1 MFVRFLIFFFG
12 LSILSL
18 GIATVTNAGL
28 GTGTVSSVAYVL
40 NHMTDFSMGFFVFLT
55 NVFFF
60 VLQVAVDHKN
70 IFQKALRQLP
80 ICFVF
85 GMIFDVALWISAHVV
100 PQNYIQEILMAFA
113 GSALTGLGIASMVF
127 ARLAILPPEG
137 FVLAVMN
144 RWGGSFGTLR
154 MTIDLFLLAS
164 AAIVSLLVFGTILGI
179 REGTLITAVCS
190 GPIAK
195 QFLKVW
201 GIVFPKHC
209 PIDYKFIRIKAEK
222 NGCLVL
228 K

>member
-60 VLQVAVDHKN
+60 ILQVAVDHKN

-100 PQNYIQEILMAFA
+100 PQNYIEQVLMAFA

-144 RWGGSFGTLR
+144 
-154 MTIDLFLLAS
+154 S
-164 AAIVSLLVFGTILGI
+164 AAILSLLVFGTILGI

-201 GIVFPKHC
+201 GRLFPKHR
-209 PIDYKFIRIKAEK
+209 PID
-222 NGCLVL
+222 
-228 K
+228 